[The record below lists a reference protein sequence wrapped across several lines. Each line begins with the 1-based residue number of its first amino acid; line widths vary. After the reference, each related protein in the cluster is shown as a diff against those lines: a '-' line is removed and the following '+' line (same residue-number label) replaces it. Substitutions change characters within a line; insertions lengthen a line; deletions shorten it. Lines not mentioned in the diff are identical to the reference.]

1 MSKAKAE
8 NPPMSRRQALFNISR
23 TIAFLENIVKKS
35 VKHPV
40 DDHLQKEISQ
50 LEDLKK
56 RILENGESY
65 TPQ

>member
-1 MSKAKAE
+1 
-8 NPPMSRRQALFNISR
+8 MSRRQALFNISR